1 MPINSKHAEYDNR
14 IASWEMCRDV
24 AGGTD
29 KVKDKGTK
37 YLPKLSGQDANE
49 YEAYKRRADFYGA
62 FARTVQGIGG
72 AVFRRPP
79 TVEIPDLYADYTD
92 DITLEGLPFDVF
104 ARTVFDE
111 VLTVGRVGVYAD
123 MPTEGAADLP
133 LRPYGVMV
141 TAENI
146 INWRSTWSFEF
157 GRYIL
162 DMVVIAETVDVAGDD
177 VYDFDKVDQFREFVI
192 EGGVVVVRV
201 WREKEGATDKENK
214 WYIHEETR
222 PMRLGQTL
230 KRIPFRFINVTHI
243 TPQTQKPPLLDLA
256 HANLSHYRT
265 SADLEH
271 GRHYTALPTP
281 WVAGFPASTEL
292 RIGAN
297 IAWVADDPQAKAGI
311 LEFTGQGLGA
321 LENAAEQKEK
331 RMAVLGARMLEAQPR
346 GIEAADTV
354 RLRQAGEA
362 ATVQGMISATE
373 AGLSDLLGWMV
384 WWGGGSSEEVSLEI
398 NRDVIDTN
406 LQPQELTALTQA
418 LQSGGISYE
427 TYYYNL
433 ERGDMTRPDIDAATE
448 REGIDNDAGAATMNR
463 GQNTPQDNAEIA
475 AAVNNTAG
483 Q

>member
-1 MPINSKHAEYDNR
+1 MPIDSMHQEYKDR
-14 IASWEMCRDV
+14 IKSWEMCRDV
-24 AGGTD
+24 AAGTD
-29 KVKDKGTK
+29 RVKEKGDK
-37 YLPKLSGQDANE
+37 YLPKLSGQDGNE

-79 TVEIPDLYADYTD
+79 TVEIPEQYEDYTD
-92 DITLEGLPFDVF
+92 DVTLEGLPFDVF
-104 ARTVFDE
+104 ARNVFDE

-146 INWRSTWSFEF
+146 INWRSRWSFKF

-162 DMVVIAETVDVAGDD
+162 DRVVIAETVEEMGQ
-177 VYDFDKVDQFREFVI
+177 DQYQYEQVEQYREMVI
-192 EGGVVVVRV
+192 ENGEVIVRV
-201 WREKEGATDKENK
+201 WRENKEATSVENK
-214 WYIHEETR
+214 WILESETI
-222 PMRLGQTL
+222 PKRLGQSL
-230 KRIPFRFINVTHI
+230 DRIPFRFINVTQI

-297 IAWVADDPQAKAGI
+297 VAWVSDDPSAKAGI

-331 RMAVLGARMLEAQPR
+331 RMAILGARMLESQPR
-346 GIEAADTV
+346 GVEAADTV

-362 ATVQGMISATE
+362 ATVQGIIAATE
-373 AGLSDLLGWMV
+373 AGLQDLLGWMV
-384 WWGGGSSEEVSLEI
+384 WWGGGNADQVSLGI

-406 LQPQELTALTQA
+406 ATPQELTAWTQA
-418 LQSGGISYE
+418 LQSGGISYD
-427 TYYYNL
+427 TYYYL
-433 ERGDMTRPDIDAATE
+433 LQRSDMTRPDVDADTE
-448 REGIDNDAGAATMNR
+448 REGIANDAGAATMNR
-463 GQNTPQDNAEIA
+463 GKTTPQDDAEIA
-475 AAVNNTAG
+475 AAVNNAAA

>member
-1 MPINSKHAEYDNR
+1 MPIDSKHPEYTDR
-14 IASWEMCRDV
+14 LPSWEMCRDV

-29 KVKDKGTK
+29 QVKEKGIK
-37 YLPKLSGQDANE
+37 YLPQLSGQDGNE
-49 YEAYKRRADFYGA
+49 YDAYKRRADFYGA

-79 TVEIPDLYADYTD
+79 TVEVAEQYTD
-92 DITLEGLPFDVF
+92 YVDDVTLEGLPFDVF

-111 VLTVGRVGVYAD
+111 VLTVGRVGVYVD
-123 MPTEGAADLP
+123 MPTDGAADLP
-133 LRPYGVMV
+133 LRPYAVMV

-146 INWRSTWSFEF
+146 INWRSAWSFKF

-162 DMVVIAETVDVAGDD
+162 DRVVISEMVEVPGDD
-177 VYDFDKVDQFREFVI
+177 PYQADELEQYREFVI
-192 EGGVVVVRV
+192 EDDVVVVRV
-201 WREKEGATDKENK
+201 WRENKQAKNADDKWAVHDEVK
-214 WYIHEETR
+214 PR
-222 PMRLGQTL
+222 RLGAYL
-230 KRIPFRFINVTHI
+230 ERIPFRFINVTHL
-243 TPQTQKPPLLDLA
+243 TPKTQKPPLLDLA

-331 RMAVLGARMLEAQPR
+331 RMAVLGARMLESQPR
-346 GIEAADTV
+346 GVEAADTV

-362 ATVQGMISATE
+362 ATVQGIINATE
-373 AGLSDLLGWMV
+373 AGLQDLLSWMT
-384 WWGGGSSEEVSLEI
+384 WWGGGKAEDATLEI

-406 LQPQELTALTQA
+406 ATPQELTAWTQA
-418 LQSGGISYE
+418 LQSGGISYD
-427 TYYYNL
+427 TYYYL
-433 ERGDMTRPDIDAATE
+433 LQRSDMTRPDVDADKE
-448 REGIDNDAGAATMNR
+448 REGIANDAGAATMNR
-463 GQNTPQDNAEIA
+463 GTTTPADNAEIE
-475 AAVNNTAG
+475 AAVNNAAG
-483 Q
+483 N